1 MPPAAYALVA
11 LFALISLAVG
21 VLAARAL
28 APRGGPRG
36 PRAVILPAAAAFL
49 VLYLV
54 GHRFGLV
61 LGPEIG
67 LFGFRVALLGDVAIG
82 LAAGF
87 AAALLQAGLV
97 RAAGRARA

>member
-11 LFALISLAVG
+11 LFAAVSLAVG
-21 VLAARAL
+21 VVAARVI

-36 PRAVILPAAAAFL
+36 FRAVVLPTAAAFL
-49 VLYLV
+49 ALYLV

-61 LGPEIG
+61 IGPEIG
-67 LFGFRVALLGDVAIG
+67 LFGFRVALLGDVVIG

-87 AAALLQAGLV
+87 AAALLQAGLL
-97 RAAGRARA
+97 RAAGRSRA